1 MKMTFHSE
9 RLTFLPLTAE
19 DVPAIF
25 ALHSFNEVAAYNTI
39 GIPENETVTRDLLAQ
54 KIDPENNHHLGWV
67 IRNQNN
73 SFVGEISLIF
83 AADRF
88 KKAEISYSIHP
99 KYWGKGLASEAVK
112 KVIELGFNTFHLHRI
127 EAGVAVENGKSIR
140 VLEKVGMKREG
151 RHREILPLK
160 TGWSDNFSYA
170 ILLYDYKLIKQILY
184 TSKPFRLKENKQ

>member
-1 MKMTFHSE
+1 MKKTFHSE

-19 DVPAIF
+19 DIPAIF
-25 ALHSFNEVAAYNTI
+25 ALHSFDEVAAYNTI
-39 GIPENETVTRDLLAQ
+39 GIPKNEAVTRDLFAQ

-99 KYWGKGLASEAVK
+99 KYWGKGLATEAVK
-112 KVIELGFNTFHLHRI
+112 KVVELGFNTFLLHRI

-170 ILLYDYKLIKQILY
+170 ILLSDYKLIKQILY
-184 TSKPFRLKENKQ
+184 TSKPFRFKEDK